1 MNDEKRF
8 AGKALECPAATKD
21 VFENTKNRD
30 WTIENFGY
38 GPLNP
43 DFPDEGFWEKK
54 AELWKTDVCTAQTA
68 RCANCAAFD
77 KSGRILLCIQ
87 NGINEEGAADPTKVM
102 DLANLGYCQLF
113 KFKCAGARTCDA
125 WVHGGPIV
133 DGEEVPDV
141 KGEMGEI
148 IEQLHDASDKHKN
161 QAIRLT
167 SLMEDMNR

>member
-8 AGKALECPAATKD
+8 AGKALECPLATKD

-30 WTIENFGY
+30 WTIENFAY

-43 DFPDEGFWEKK
+43 DFPDEGFWEEK

-87 NGINEEGAADPTKVM
+87 SGINEKGAADPTKVM

-133 DGEEVPDV
+133 DGEEHPDV

-167 SLMEDMNR
+167 SLMEDINR